1 MALQEVEVSTILLI
15 SLKFYILRLTG
26 VIWKSF
32 LNMKIKIRSYLGL
45 VFQDFL

>member
-15 SLKFYILRLTG
+15 SLKLTG
-26 VIWKSF
+26 VSWKSF